1 MNKTYKLLK
10 EKVPPSVLYTS
21 NLLFKSEGYIK
32 IFLDKHWVKLP
43 PVGLC
48 SQMCLAAQLC
58 LTLQHH
64 GLKSA
69 RLLCTWDFPGKNME
83 WITILF
89 SRRPS
94 RPRDQTQISCTI
106 GRFFSISATR
116 PALLEM
122 LRDIFKKKENNIGQ
136 KLGSTKRMEEH
147 WKTA

>member
-1 MNKTYKLLK
+1 M
-10 EKVPPSVLYTS
+10 
-21 NLLFKSEGYIK
+21 
-32 IFLDKHWVKLP
+32 
-43 PVGLC
+43 GL
-48 SQMCLAAQLC
+48 SIESDD
-58 LTLQHH
+58 TV
-64 GLKSA
+64 
-69 RLLCTWDFPGKNME
+69 LCTWDFPGKNME

-147 WKTA
+147 